1 MSSFALKLAALLAMA
16 LDHVG
21 YLFGRESWNLL
32 PFDSAI
38 LRAIGRLAF
47 PVFAWGIVN
56 GWQRTRDREQ
66 YALNLSLC
74 AILSQIPFTLAFYRP
89 NLMDIFP
96 GDAPNHCIF
105 IPWIIPVALFC
116 TVTYWYFPIRR
127 QMKPSLFAIGGACL
141 LPVVLVKWDHVWVLA
156 DNLNV
161 LYTLLLGV
169 CALYTIEQLRAR
181 TLRWWENLWLICAF
195 VVAAAIY
202 GTMADYGTYLMGL
215 VLILMLY
222 ALRKWPL
229 AQSAAVFAWGYTL
242 YGGLF
247 HNWRNAQATLLASV
261 LILAYRPGQRSRSRA
276 AKWLFYAFYPAH
288 LLVLGLCNIA
298 LRAV

>member
-21 YLFGRESWNLL
+21 YIFGWEGWNLL

-38 LRAIGRLAF
+38 LRAIGRLSF

-56 GWQRTRDREQ
+56 GWQHTRDREQ
-66 YALNLSLC
+66 YARNLSLC
-74 AILSQIPFTLAFYRP
+74 AILSQIPFTLAFYPP

-105 IPWIIPVALFC
+105 RPWIILVALFC
-116 TVTYWYFPIRR
+116 TVTYWYFPLRR
-127 QMKPSLFAIGGACL
+127 QMKPSLFAIGGAFL
-141 LPVVLVKWDHVWVLA
+141 LPAVFIQWNHVWMLA
-156 DNLNV
+156 DSLNV

-169 CALYTIEQLRAR
+169 FALYVIEQLRSSSR
-181 TLRWWENLWLICAF
+181 RWWETLWLIIAF
-195 VVAAAIY
+195 VLAAAVY

-215 VLILMLY
+215 VLILLLY

-229 AQSAAVFAWGYTL
+229 AQSAAVFAWGCAL
-242 YGGLF
+242 YGVLF